1 MSIIVIFRFEKN
13 RIYTYIG
20 EVVVAVNPYR
30 PLNIY
35 EKEYVDQYKGRE
47 IYERPPHVFA
57 IADGA
62 YKAMKRRAKDTCIV
76 ISGLYSWLLI
86 IYSTMGQ
93 MWYFSVIG
101 YLLFR
106 INSNCVMGDFGYNIV
121 ASTAKGLIEKL
132 ALTEKGLIAPKYWEM
147 CS

>member
-1 MSIIVIFRFEKN
+1 MSINLLLIVTFRFEKN

-20 EVVVAVNPYR
+20 EVVVAVNPYK

-35 EKEYVDQYKGRE
+35 EKDYVDQYKGRE

-76 ISGLYSWLLI
+76 ISGLYIWMSP
-86 IYSTMGQ
+86 
-93 MWYFSVIG
+93 FS
-101 YLLFR
+101 L
-106 INSNCVMGDFGYNIV
+106 YNINTV
-121 ASTAKGLIEKL
+121 K
-132 ALTEKGLIAPKYWEM
+132 
-147 CS
+147 